1 MTEFEVLTNANT
13 DICYEIYFYTPE
25 NTPAL
30 LRAYATYLVNSTDT
44 HSDVQ
49 IELRANY
56 SFGFYGYNTHAER
69 PAAFEEFYQIPTQS
83 TFFPPTN
90 GTFNDVIFGVDG
102 NETSIGST
110 YGGTFSHR
118 VLDAD
123 FLLDSYQAFNDLGA
137 QVPSNAVFT
146 YVPQGVTPNLVEQG
160 RSQDGGSLLNLV
172 ATPQV
177 CSIPQLT
184 PPRPL

>member
-1 MTEFEVLTNANT
+1 MTEFEVLTNTNT
-13 DICYEIYFYTPE
+13 DIYYEIYFYTPE

-30 LRAYATYLVNSTDT
+30 LRAYANYLVNSSDT
-44 HSDVQ
+44 HSDFQ

-56 SFGFYGYNTHAER
+56 SLGFYGYNIHAER

-102 NETSIGST
+102 YETSIGST

-123 FLLDSYQAFNDLGA
+123 FLLDSYQTFNDLGA

-160 RSQDGGSLLNLV
+160 RSQNGGNLLNLV

-177 CSIPQLT
+177 CPFPS
-184 PPRPL
+184 